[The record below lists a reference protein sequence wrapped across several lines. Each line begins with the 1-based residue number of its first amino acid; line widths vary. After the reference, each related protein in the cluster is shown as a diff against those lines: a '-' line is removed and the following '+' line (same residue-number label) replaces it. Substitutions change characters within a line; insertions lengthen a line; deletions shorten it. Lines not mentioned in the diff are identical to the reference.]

1 MARKSESINV
11 KETTYPKKNREIH
24 SKNKLYCESTF
35 FGEIEYQLDYSL
47 SVNDQF
53 TNLYKFFRK
62 IESRIKK
69 LYDDY
74 LFLKLYKY
82 AVVNDCEIYNNN
94 VLFIESNINKLRN
107 KFFTI
112 DKEFSFMKAKEYFS
126 IKEIED
132 LYEETMYI
140 VSYVNGMTKEILK
153 FRKTFYKEFK
163 LTSFL
168 PINGKNTAQIED
180 LIARVD
186 EEIEKFKDVNEA
198 YDYYVYNSSNE
209 IYKAIDE
216 LLVINKKGIKLN
228 YHYFIES
235 DAILSF
241 TYNDWLDLMT
251 KFKYVFEKI
260 KGKIVI
266 PEKFEREYR
275 VLETRFAICLIAKE
289 KNNG

>member
-1 MARKSESINV
+1 MARRSESINV
-11 KETTYPKKNREIH
+11 KETTYPKKTREIH

-35 FGEIEYQLDYSL
+35 FGEIEYKLDYSL
-47 SVNDQF
+47 SVSDQF
-53 TNLYKFFRK
+53 VNLYKFYRK
-62 IESRIKK
+62 LENRIKK
-69 LYDDY
+69 IYDDY

-82 AVVNDCEIYNNN
+82 AVINNGDIYNNK
-94 VLFIESNINKLRN
+94 VVFIESNITKLRT

-112 DKEFSFMKAKEYFS
+112 DKEFSFMKAKEYYS

-132 LYEETMYI
+132 LYEKTMYV

-153 FRKTFYKEFK
+153 FKKTYYKEFK

-168 PINGKNTAQIED
+168 PVNGKNTAQIED

-186 EEIEKFKDVNEA
+186 EEVEKFKDVTEA
-198 YDYYVYNSSNE
+198 YDYYVYNSSSE
-209 IYKAIDE
+209 IYKAIEE

-260 KGKIVI
+260 RGKIDI

-275 VLETRFAICLIAKE
+275 TLETRFAIVLIAKE
-289 KNNG
+289 KSNA